1 MIAEAAQNVVNVRLS
16 KPLGPQDIAVIRKG
30 LMNQRNR
37 WLPWVIGLIALSVLV
52 AGCARGLGGR
62 DYSRRDARQAYNVE
76 YGEVVRVEPVT
87 IEGEYTSLGTTGGG
101 LVGYSL
107 GRVIGDGSGSRVA
120 GAVGG
125 VAGAV
130 VGREVEKAA
139 TTVRGLE
146 ITVDLD
152 RAGMLLI
159 VQSDDVGFVPG
170 ERVRVIRGRGDEAR
184 VLKP

>member
-1 MIAEAAQNVVNVRLS
+1 MESAMKSIRPRAGVGLVLLVAA
-16 KPLGPQDIAVIRKG
+16 AT
-30 LMNQRNR
+30 
-37 WLPWVIGLIALSVLV
+37 V
-52 AGCARGLGGR
+52 AGCARGLGG
-62 DYSRRDARQAYNVE
+62 DEYSRRDARQGYEVE
-76 YGEVVRVEPVT
+76 YGEVTRVDPVT
-87 IEGEYTSLGTTGGG
+87 IEGEYTSLGTSGGG

-107 GRVIGDGSGSRVA
+107 GRIIGDGNVSRVA

-125 VAGAV
+125 VAGAAA
-130 VGREVEKAA
+130 GREAEKAA

-152 RAGMLLI
+152 RGGSLLI
-159 VQSDDVGFVPG
+159 VQSADVPFAPG

>member
-1 MIAEAAQNVVNVRLS
+1 MTGRL
-16 KPLGPQDIAVIRKG
+16 PGA
-30 LMNQRNR
+30 R
-37 WLPWVIGLIALSVLV
+37 WPLV
-52 AGCARGLGGR
+52 AAVACGLAVVGCARGLGG
-62 DYSRRDARQAYNVE
+62 DEYSRRDARQGYQVE
-76 YGEVVRVEPVT
+76 YGEVTRVEPVT

-107 GRVIGDGSGSRVA
+107 GRIVGDGNTSRVA
-120 GAVGG
+120 GAVGS

-139 TTVRGLE
+139 TTVGGLA

-152 RAGMLLI
+152 RGSSLLI
-159 VQSDDVGFVPG
+159 VQSDDVAFAPG

>member
-1 MIAEAAQNVVNVRLS
+1 MQRESLYRSVVV
-16 KPLGPQDIAVIRKG
+16 A
-30 LMNQRNR
+30 
-37 WLPWVIGLIALSVLV
+37 LIALSLL
-52 AGCARGLGGR
+52 AACARGLGGR
-62 DYSRRDARQAYNVE
+62 DYSRRDARQAYRVD
-76 YGEVVRVEPVT
+76 YGEVLRVEPVT
-87 IEGEYTSLGTTGGG
+87 IEGEYTSLGTAGGG

-130 VGREVEKAA
+130 VGREAEKAA
-139 TTVRGLE
+139 TTVGGLE
-146 ITVDLD
+146 ITVDMD
-152 RAGMLLI
+152 HGGALLI
-159 VQSDDVGFVPG
+159 VQSDDVAFEPG

>member
-1 MIAEAAQNVVNVRLS
+1 MIAEAAQNVVNVWLS
-16 KPLGPQDIAVIRKG
+16 KPLGSLGGSVIREA
-30 LMNQRNR
+30 LMNRRKR
-37 WLPWVIGLIALSVLV
+37 WLPWILGLIALSILA

-62 DYSRRDARQAYNVE
+62 EYSRRDARQAYNVE

-87 IEGEYTSLGTTGGG
+87 ISGEYTSLGTTGGG

-139 TTVRGLE
+139 TTVQGLE

-159 VQSDDVGFVPG
+159 VQSDDVAFVPG

>member
-1 MIAEAAQNVVNVRLS
+1 MHRASLYRSATLA
-16 KPLGPQDIAVIRKG
+16 
-30 LMNQRNR
+30 
-37 WLPWVIGLIALSVLV
+37 LV
-52 AGCARGLGGR
+52 AICLLGACARGLGGG
-62 DYSRRDARQAYNVE
+62 DYSRRDARQAYRVD
-76 YGEVVRVEPVT
+76 YGEVVRVDAVT

-130 VGREVEKAA
+130 AGREVEKAA
-139 TTVRGLE
+139 TTVKGLE
-146 ITVDLD
+146 ITVDMD
-152 RAGMLLI
+152 SGGALLI
-159 VQSDDVGFVPG
+159 VQSDDVAFVPG